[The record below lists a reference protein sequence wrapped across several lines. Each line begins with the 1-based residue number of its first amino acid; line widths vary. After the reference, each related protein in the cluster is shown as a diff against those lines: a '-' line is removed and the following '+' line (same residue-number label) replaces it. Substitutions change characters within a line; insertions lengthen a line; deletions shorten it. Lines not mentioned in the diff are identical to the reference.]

1 MRVTRNPR
9 KTADQNFFHPYG
21 VKETGMKNCTFQAAE
36 SALFSAAMPKLPSGR
51 NIVVGFHHIDSLIRQ
66 ALDNEDA
73 ALLFFID
80 RYAEMFRFV
89 EIADFELREDIPACE
104 LDCMMHEGGVHYG
117 IAHRTGEF
125 VKDVVLNRANWP
137 ADDLA
142 AFRKFM
148 LSPRVRE
155 ALRQRRRGIV
165 CVRDHLTSRAKLKPF
180 WQLPRPAIETP
191 WLDGREILLPV
202 PAAP

>member
-1 MRVTRNPR
+1 MQRECVIAGDPVPAENRR
-9 KTADQNFFHPYG
+9 SKLFHPYG
-21 VKETGMKNCTFQAAE
+21 VKKTGMKNCALQEAE
-36 SALFSAAMPKLPSGR
+36 SAFFSAAMPKLPSGR

-80 RYAEMFRFV
+80 RYVEMFRFL
-89 EIADFELREDIPACE
+89 EIADFELRDDIPACE
-104 LDCMMHEGGVHYG
+104 LDCMMHEGGLHYG

-125 VKDVVLNRANWP
+125 VKDVVRNRANWP

-142 AFRKFM
+142 AFRQFM
-148 LSPRVRE
+148 VSPGMKE

-165 CVRDHLTSRAKLKPF
+165 CARDHLTSRARLKPF
-180 WQLPRPAIETP
+180 WQPPRPAIETP
-191 WLDGREILLPV
+191 
-202 PAAP
+202 